1 MISDTL
7 VHLLRDNY
15 LEAKIRGKKSFLLQ
29 RQQLLSLAEIPTLS
43 DIVAALADG
52 PYGSELS
59 KLQEVSSAV
68 ETERAIQRGFASSV
82 NNLVSG
88 SKGNVRQF
96 LLEYVRRFDAYDLA
110 TLVMFKSQGKTWE
123 EFSTARQPLG
133 GVREGQLRRLYMMDD
148 LRESVRIIGDKTL
161 EERTGD
167 IDLEEM
173 PPEKAALVRDIF
185 TGWGEERFYNYV
197 VKRLHGRDRSSCLP
211 IVGATVDLLNL
222 SIVLRSKL
230 IGVSNVEEHL
240 VPVHWRLDKQS
251 IGRLLATTDLDETL
265 EKAGSLTQYSRL
277 MANARQ
283 RHEETKSL
291 AFLEMDVKR
300 YLVGQARR
308 IFLGFPYT
316 IGVVLAF
323 LIFKENEARGLA
335 AVISGVA
342 SGLKPDQVKALITV

>member
-1 MISDTL
+1 MISDTF

-15 LEAKIRGKKSFLLQ
+15 LESKIRGKKSFLLQ
-29 RQQLLSLAEIPTLS
+29 RQQLFSLAEIPNLN
-43 DIVAALADG
+43 DIVAALAEG

-68 ETERAIQRGFASSV
+68 ETERAIQRGFANSV

-88 SKGNVRQF
+88 AKGNVRQF

-110 TLVMFKSQGKTWE
+110 TLVIFRSQGKSWE
-123 EFSTARQPLG
+123 EFSAARQPLG
-133 GVREGQLRRLYMMDD
+133 GFREVQLRRLYLMDN
-148 LRESVRIIGDKTL
+148 LRESVRIIGDKIL
-161 EERTGD
+161 EERTSN
-167 IDLEEM
+167 IALEEM

-197 VKRLHGRDRSSCLP
+197 TKKLHGRDRSSCLP

-222 SIVLRSKL
+222 SIILRTKL

-240 VPVHWRLDKQS
+240 IPARWRLDRQS
-251 IGRLLATTDLDETL
+251 VSRLVATSDLDEAL
-265 EKAGSLTQYSRL
+265 EKAGSLPQYGRL
-277 MANARQ
+277 MSNARQ
-283 RHEETKSL
+283 KHEETKSL
-291 AFLEMDVKR
+291 AFLELDVKR
-300 YLVGQARR
+300 YLIGQARR

-323 LIFKENEARGLA
+323 LLFKENEARSLA
-335 AVISGVA
+335 AVVSGVA
-342 SGLKPDQVKALITV
+342 SGLKPDQVKALIAA

>member
-29 RQQLLSLAEIPTLS
+29 RQQLLSLAEIPTLN
-43 DIVAALADG
+43 DIVAALAEG

-68 ETERAIQRGFASSV
+68 ETEQAIQRGFANSV

-88 SKGNVRQF
+88 AKGNVRQF

-110 TLVMFKSQGKTWE
+110 TLVMFKSQGRGWE
-123 EFSTARQPLG
+123 EFSAVRQPLG
-133 GVREGQLRRLYMMDD
+133 GFREGQLRRLYLMDN
-148 LRESVRIIGDKTL
+148 LRESVRVIGDKTL
-161 EERTGD
+161 EERTSN
-167 IDLEEM
+167 ISLEEM

-197 VKRLHGRDRSSCLP
+197 AKRLHGRDRSSCLP

-222 SIVLRSKL
+222 SIILRTKL
-230 IGVSNVEEHL
+230 IGVSNVEKHL
-240 VPVHWRLDKQS
+240 IPAHWRLDKQS
-251 IGRLLATTDLDETL
+251 VSRLVATSDLDEAL
-265 EKAGSLTQYSRL
+265 EKAGSLTQYGRL
-277 MANARQ
+277 LSNARQ
-283 RHEETKSL
+283 KHEETKSL
-291 AFLEMDVKR
+291 AFLELDVKR
-300 YLVGQARR
+300 YLLGQARR

-323 LIFKENEARGLA
+323 LLFKENEARSLA
-335 AVISGVA
+335 AVVAGVA
-342 SGLKPDQVKALITV
+342 SGLKPDQVKALIVA